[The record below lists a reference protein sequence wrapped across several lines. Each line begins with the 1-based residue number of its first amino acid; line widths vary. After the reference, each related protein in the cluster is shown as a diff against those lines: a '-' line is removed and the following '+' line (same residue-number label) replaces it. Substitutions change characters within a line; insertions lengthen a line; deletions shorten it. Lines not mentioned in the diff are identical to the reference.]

1 MTLRLKNFKL
11 LSVAFLAVSLFVASC
26 EKDDFVPG
34 EPPFASVTI
43 LHMEANND
51 LKAEALKAL
60 NGLEEG
66 LAQSPNP
73 NSLILTY
80 IKDNNDYGYLLK
92 ISPDENKYNIA
103 SDTVRI
109 FDANIPSD
117 AIQINKV
124 LTYIRDTYQTPKY
137 NLILWS
143 HGTAW
148 APAADYY
155 PQPRVKSFGEDR
167 GMQIDILDLKDALPM
182 NFHCIIFDA
191 CAMASIEVLYEF
203 RDKAQ
208 YVIASPTDILA
219 EGFPYQSIVPYLTA
233 GRGEEDLINIAAAY
247 FDYYDKR
254 SGLYRSASISV
265 VDLSRLE
272 ELSSYINS
280 IHDRNK
286 LSLTTDEVQRLD
298 FVYGFPVRLY
308 DFESFIR
315 RNYPLDYALH
325 MLNLMERAV
334 IYKNSTPAFL
344 GNELTVFSGI
354 AVSAPELSDP

>member
-1 MTLRLKNFKL
+1 
-11 LSVAFLAVSLFVASC
+11 
-26 EKDDFVPG
+26 
-34 EPPFASVTI
+34 
-43 LHMEANND
+43 
-51 LKAEALKAL
+51 
-60 NGLEEG
+60 
-66 LAQSPNP
+66 
-73 NSLILTY
+73 
-80 IKDNNDYGYLLK
+80 
-92 ISPDENKYNIA
+92 
-103 SDTVRI
+103 
-109 FDANIPSD
+109 
-117 AIQINKV
+117 
-124 LTYIRDTYQTPKY
+124 
-137 NLILWS
+137 
-143 HGTAW
+143 
-148 APAADYY
+148 
-155 PQPRVKSFGEDR
+155 
-167 GMQIDILDLKDALPM
+167 
-182 NFHCIIFDA
+182 
-191 CAMASIEVLYEF
+191 MASIEVLYEF

-354 AVSAPELSDP
+354 AVSAPELSDPYYDYYMDLRWNIDTGMGKRGKHW